1 MRKLALRGCLDR
13 HGYDVHRLP
22 QGASKW
28 LRRVAEEVA
37 LTDPEGPSHP

>member
-13 HGYDVHRLP
+13 HGYGVHRLL

-28 LRRVAEEVA
+28 L
-37 LTDPEGPSHP
+37 H